1 MSIWTKMIV
10 AVVALTAATA
20 CGSSPTSP
28 TPTSVSATI
37 DSGGFNP
44 NAITVSVGSTVT
56 WMNNDTAT
64 HSVVSDSGAFT
75 SGAIAPGGTYS
86 YAFPSAGT
94 FSYHDSGNAN
104 MKGVV
109 NVTGSSSSPY
119 RR

>member
-10 AVVALTAATA
+10 AVMALTAATA
-20 CGSSPTSP
+20 CGSSSPMSP

-37 DSGGFNP
+37 VNGAFNP
-44 NAITVSVGSTVT
+44 NSITISAGSTVT

-64 HSVVSDSGAFT
+64 HSVVADSGAFN
-75 SGAIAPGGTYS
+75 SGAIAPGGSYS

-94 FSYHDSGNAN
+94 FSYHDSANAN

-109 NVTGSSSSPY
+109 NVTGSSSPY
-119 RR
+119 